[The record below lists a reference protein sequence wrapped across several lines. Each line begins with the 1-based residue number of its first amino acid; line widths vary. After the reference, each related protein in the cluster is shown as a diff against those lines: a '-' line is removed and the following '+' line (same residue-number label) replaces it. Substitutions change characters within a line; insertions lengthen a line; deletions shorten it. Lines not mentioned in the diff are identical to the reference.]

1 MTFITLFRAFI
12 SRTGLVFLTGAMCL
26 LPGATIAVNGTGDPV
41 ADGQTLQNAV
51 NSALPGDVI
60 SVQPGFS
67 YQGQITLP
75 AKTNPNGSYI
85 TIQSAAPASSLPAA
99 GVRTGPAFS
108 AAMPQIT
115 SGNGQSAFVTDDG
128 ASYYQLVNLEFP
140 PIDANT
146 QLFQMLLLGNGT
158 DEQTTLAQAPQHL
171 IIDRCYF
178 HGFPNTNWKQAIQ
191 LNSGN
196 TDIIN
201 SYFSDFHSDA
211 QESHDINVI
220 NGPGPFNFINNY
232 FEAAG
237 VNVLFGGAV
246 AATQGLVPSNILF
259 KGNDFTKNLAY
270 KNWDKVD
277 PATYADAVANHPEL
291 VVFFSGSAVPNFLYH
306 TVGAYTPQVKNHL
319 EFKTGQDII
328 VEGNTFTNCWVQ
340 ADQFGVPI
348 VITPRTEG
356 GAMPWATTQR
366 INFTSN
372 VFQHTG
378 GAVLAADTD
387 PGQTAPETND
397 ITLYNNLFDD
407 LRTDYSFDFERTF
420 TFTHITNLRLDHNT
434 FLSNFNY
441 QFIVAAPPE
450 FPSPGYN
457 FTNNITVYGQGFS
470 SDCGFDVSAFACALV
485 APYTFTGNIIIG
497 GNTSSFP
504 TPVQATTY
512 LPASVA
518 NVGFVNAAALGSDYH
533 NYALAPGTLYKGL
546 GTHNSD
552 PGFIP
557 STYDI
562 ARNSQ

>member
-1 MTFITLFRAFI
+1 MSLLNLLGSSILCI
-12 SRTGLVFLTGAMCL
+12 SLPLLLT
-26 LPGATIAVNGTGDPV
+26 GATIAVNGTGDPV
-41 ADGQTLQNAV
+41 SDGQTLQNAI
-51 NSALPGDVI
+51 NMAQPGDIV

-75 AKTNPNGSYI
+75 AKANPNGSYI

-99 GVRTGPAFS
+99 GVRTGPAYS
-108 AAMPQIT
+108 AAMPKIT
-115 SGNGQSAFVTDDG
+115 SGNGLSAFVTADG

-140 PIDANT
+140 PTDANA
-146 QLFQMLLLGNGT
+146 LVYQMLLLGNGT
-158 DEQTTLAQAPQHL
+158 SEQTTLAQVPQHL
-171 IIDRCYF
+171 VIDRCYF

-196 TDIIN
+196 TNIVN
-201 SYFSDFHSDA
+201 SYFSDFHSDS
-211 QESHDINVI
+211 QEAHDINVI

-246 AATQGLVPSNILF
+246 SAIPGLVPSNILV

-270 KNWDKVD
+270 KNWNKVD
-277 PATYADAVANHPEL
+277 PATYANAVANNPQQ
-291 VVFFSGSAVPNFLYH
+291 VVYYNGSAVPNFLYQ
-306 TVGAYTPQVKNHL
+306 TVGAYTPVVKNHL
-319 EFKTGQDII
+319 EFKTGQDVI

-348 VITPRTEG
+348 VITPRSEA

-372 VFQHTG
+372 VFQHIG
-378 GAVLAADTD
+378 GAALVSDTD
-387 PGQTAPETND
+387 SGQTAPETNSV
-397 ITLYNNLFDD
+397 TFYNNLFDD
-407 LRTDYSFDFERTF
+407 LRTDYAYDYERTF

-434 FLSNFNY
+434 FLSNFYY
-441 QFIVAAPPE
+441 QFIVAAAPE
-450 FPSPGYN
+450 LPTSGYN
-457 FTNNITVYGQGFS
+457 FTNNITVYAQGFS
-470 SDCGFDVSAFACALV
+470 SDCGYNVGAFACALA

-497 GNTSSFP
+497 GNQFAFP
-504 TPVQATTY
+504 TQVLATTY
-512 LPASVA
+512 FPAGVSD
-518 NVGFVNAAALGSDYH
+518 VGFVNAAALSSDYH
-533 NYALAPGTLYKGL
+533 NYALAPGTPYKGK
-546 GTHNSD
+546 GTHGSD